1 MPALGKLPSPRIKL
15 AEGSTKYNDYSVDIK
30 KVEMD
35 SAMIS
40 TNVRL
45 MEVHVLTDAR
55 ISMADSLVVVKM
67 DHSKLET
74 GESSQIQSV
83 LTIRKNLAVNIIG
96 YFSHCVSAQN
106 GFQQFVPLRYS
117 PGYNQVKY

>member
-1 MPALGKLPSPRIKL
+1 MPALGKLPSPLIDL
-15 AEGSTKYNDYSVDIK
+15 EVESITDNHNSVDIK
-30 KVEMD
+30 KVETD

-40 TNVRL
+40 TNVRS

-74 GESSQIQSV
+74 GESSETQS
-83 LTIRKNLAVNIIG
+83 LLATRKN
-96 YFSHCVSAQN
+96 
-106 GFQQFVPLRYS
+106 
-117 PGYNQVKY
+117 